1 MSDDMNYGEHTDQT
15 AEMGNP
21 TGERQ
26 YLGRAV
32 IDERGTKIGTVTDV
46 LPDDETGEPAWVVVS
61 MGLLRSEHF
70 VPLSAAYQS
79 EQGRLVLPFDREMV
93 KHSPKAKRDHV
104 LERGTATELRRYYQA
119 A

>member
-1 MSDDMNYGEHTDQT
+1 MSYDMNYGEKTEQT
-15 AEMGNP
+15 AETGNP
-21 TGERQ
+21 VMEPHF
-26 YLGRAV
+26 LGRDV
-32 IDERGTKIGTVTDV
+32 IDERGAKIGIVTDV

-70 VPLSAAYQS
+70 VPLTSAYES

-93 KHSPKAKRDHV
+93 KHSPKAQRDHV
-104 LERGTATELRRYYQA
+104 LERSTATELRRYYQA